1 MSEERVK
8 QKAKKSKKASTQA
21 YLPIAEIK
29 EGVVILKDGTLRAV
43 LMTSSINFSLKSED
57 EQTALISNYVSFLNG
72 LDFPLQIVVQSRRLQ
87 IQPYLD
93 KLIKIER
100 EQSNELLRSLTADY
114 RSSVQQLVEMRE
126 IMSKHFYVIVPFD
139 PMSNKKKSF
148 WARFKEVIKPVLTV
162 RLKEERFQQ
171 RKEELDMRLRQ
182 VVGGLQ
188 GMGLEAVQQLDSQ
201 ALIELFYTTYNPD
214 IAFSE
219 RLQPVDNLQIESLK

>member
-1 MSEERVK
+1 MKEERVK
-8 QKAKKSKKASTQA
+8 QKKKKSKKASTQA

-57 EQTALISNYVSFLNG
+57 EQTSLISNYVSFLNG

-126 IMSKHFYVIVPFD
+126 IMSKHFYVVVPFD

-171 RKEELDMRLRQ
+171 RKAELDMRLRQ
-182 VVGGLQ
+182 VIGGLQ

>member
-43 LMTSSINFSLKSED
+43 LMTSSINFALKSED
-57 EQTALISNYVSFLNG
+57 EQTSLISNYVSFLNG
-72 LDFPLQIVVQSRRLQ
+72 LDFPLQIVMQSRRLQ

-171 RKEELDMRLRQ
+171 RKAELDMRLRQ